1 MHQPRRHGADD
12 VAFSA
17 YSADSEDYY
26 AFLPS
31 DESMSDVEEAP
42 VSPKRDSN
50 CDPVD
55 ELASVFA
62 SSSSIGSSS
71 KVLTPIGS
79 LGGGGSTHKEAKA
92 NRKQTKDPA
101 PGVFDLGGGQ
111 ELRVSP
117 RALEQHN
124 ARRTQLQAALDAAT
138 GGGMSDANYGEA
150 PFRFATQ
157 HKRVVKFAD
166 EMDVVEA
173 SPAPETE
180 RVEGHAP
187 EKKNFGRRQPR
198 REEQG
203 EEDSDDSENE
213 TVEPD
218 PLYDEQLDDADEQW
232 VQTHFGGARA
242 AKSKTDATLCCPC
255 CFVTVCM
262 ICERHAT
269 YTNQYRATAAI
280 NCRVKKDE
288 ILAYTSS
295 EGSRVPASLPF
306 HKRQNLTEGSKAT
319 TTTGQQIAR
328 LLQEDEFYPV
338 ACSDCGTMVGVFDR
352 EQQYHFF
359 NALPSNC

>member
-42 VSPKRDSN
+42 ASPKRAGN
-50 CDPVD
+50 RDPVD
-55 ELASVFA
+55 ELASAFA
-62 SSSSIGSSS
+62 SSSSIGATSR
-71 KVLTPIGS
+71 VLTPIGS
-79 LGGGGSTHKEAKA
+79 LGGSSSVHKEAKGSRQQVTA
-92 NRKQTKDPA
+92 PA

-111 ELRVSP
+111 QLRVSP

-124 ARRTQLQAALDAAT
+124 ARKTQLQAALDAAT
-138 GGGMSDANYGEA
+138 GDTMSDGGVGEA
-150 PFRFATQ
+150 PFRFVTQ
-157 HKRVVKFAD
+157 HKRAVKFAD
-166 EMDVVEA
+166 EVEMLGA
-173 SPAPETE
+173 SPAPELE

-187 EKKNFGRRQPR
+187 EKKNVGVDRRHR
-198 REEQG
+198 AGARGEQK
-203 EEDSDDSENE
+203 EEDSEDE

-218 PLYDEQLDDADEQW
+218 PLYDEQLDEADEQW
-232 VQTHFGGARA
+232 VQTNFGGARA
-242 AKSKTDATLCCPC
+242 AKPETDATLCCPC

-262 ICERHAT
+262 VCERHAT
-269 YTNQYRATAAI
+269 YANQYRATAAI

-288 ILAYTSS
+288 ILTYATS

-306 HKRQNLTEGSKAT
+306 HKRQNLAASSKAA
-319 TTTGQQIAR
+319 TTGQQIAR